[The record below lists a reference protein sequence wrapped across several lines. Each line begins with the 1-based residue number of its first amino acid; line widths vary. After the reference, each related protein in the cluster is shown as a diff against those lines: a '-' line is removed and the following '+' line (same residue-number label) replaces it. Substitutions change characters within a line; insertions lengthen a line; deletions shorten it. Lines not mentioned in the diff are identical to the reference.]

1 VKAIEK
7 QPVKAYVPQW
17 PWLPMS
23 IAMKVLPLK
32 LVNKLG

>member
-1 VKAIEK
+1 
-7 QPVKAYVPQW
+7 

-23 IAMKVLPLK
+23 IVMKVLPLK

>member
-1 VKAIEK
+1 
-7 QPVKAYVPQW
+7 VPQW

-23 IAMKVLPLK
+23 IAMKVLPLR

>member
-1 VKAIEK
+1 
-7 QPVKAYVPQW
+7 YVPQW

-23 IAMKVLPLK
+23 IAMKVLPLR